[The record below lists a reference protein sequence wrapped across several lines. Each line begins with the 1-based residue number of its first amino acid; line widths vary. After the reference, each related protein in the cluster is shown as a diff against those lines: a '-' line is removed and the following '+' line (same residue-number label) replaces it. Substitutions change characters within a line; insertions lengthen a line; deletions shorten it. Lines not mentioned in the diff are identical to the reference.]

1 MTASCFFE
9 VAATKNYS
17 NYWLVRGAK
26 VKNRTNTVTEGG
38 AAQSAEILPDP
49 TPGATPSARGVS
61 WLRYAGV
68 GPARRPAGQPAQ
80 KISGA
85 DVTSLGSLEA
95 EVMGLLWELGRPA
108 NGMEVAEASLYKR
121 RAQGQQPIAFATV
134 NTTLRRLA
142 DKGLLVGEKHETR
155 TPYYSP
161 TVGREEMAARILNN
175 VSVTLLG
182 QTFYGLIPR
191 LTGSLKPRKGHSE
204 DAAEQIDLFRL
215 MQALETAA
223 GTETVETEDTVQ

>member
-1 MTASCFFE
+1 
-9 VAATKNYS
+9 
-17 NYWLVRGAK
+17 
-26 VKNRTNTVTEGG
+26 VKNRTNPATEGG
-38 AAQSAEILPDP
+38 SAQSADSTPDSGGQGAK
-49 TPGATPSARGVS
+49 TPAARGVS

-80 KISGA
+80 KISGT

-121 RAQGQQPIAFATV
+121 RSQGQQPIAFATV

-142 DKGLLVGEKHETR
+142 DKGLLVSEKHETR
-155 TPYYSP
+155 TPYYAP

-182 QTFYGLIPR
+182 QTLHGLIPR
-191 LTGSLKPRKGHSE
+191 LMGNLKPRQAQQEDPSE
-204 DAAEQIDLFRL
+204 QEHLQRL
-215 MQALETAA
+215 MQALEDAA
-223 GTETVETEDTVQ
+223 DTPDADTSAE